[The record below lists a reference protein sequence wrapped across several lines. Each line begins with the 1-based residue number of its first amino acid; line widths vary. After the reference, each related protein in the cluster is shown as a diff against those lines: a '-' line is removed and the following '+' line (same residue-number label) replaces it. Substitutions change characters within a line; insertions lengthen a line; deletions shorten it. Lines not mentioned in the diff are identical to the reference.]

1 MVACYFE
8 SGITDKFSRRL
19 TSHMRLTNRT
29 VHVLGVLALVLLT
42 GAATRAQRARG
53 ELRIEVRDPQGAA
66 VPAEAELVSDANQ
79 FHRTFR
85 VGVDGRYVMQDLA
98 FGAYRLSV
106 RTEGFAPWSGL
117 VDLRS
122 EVPVRVSVSLG
133 LAPVATQVQVSDSAT
148 LLAPSLAGTVY
159 PIGRQTLGEAVPTQP
174 GRSLSDLVDDLPGW
188 LYEANGVLH
197 PRGSEYDVQYVIDGL
212 PITENRS
219 PVFAPAVDAD
229 AVDSMRVLTASYP
242 AEYGRKLG
250 GVIEVT
256 TEKNVPSGLHG
267 QLDVIGGSFASANGS
282 AGVSYAHGK
291 DRFSVSGE
299 AFHSERYLDP
309 PVLANYTNRANAGG
323 FSASYERDFSDRDR
337 LRLTVSHNTVR
348 FLVPNEL
355 VQQEAGQ
362 RQDITNTETTG
373 QVYFQHLI
381 SPGLFLSLSGSIRDA
396 AATLSSNPLA
406 TPVIVTQDRGYREGY
421 VRGDLAGHHGR
432 HDWKLGTDAIVN
444 PVRENLQYTITDPTQ
459 FDPGTQQHFQFS
471 DHRWDVEPSAYAQ
484 DQIRF
489 GHWNLSAGLR
499 FDHYG
504 FAVHESAW
512 SPRVG
517 VSRYFPSVNL
527 LIHASYD
534 RVFQTPAVENLLL
547 ASSPQLD
554 SLNPIV
560 MRLPVQPAR
569 ANYYEVG
576 VTKSFFGNLRLDA
589 NVFRR
594 DFRNYSDDDVLLDTG
609 VSFPISFA
617 KGQITGEEIR
627 IEVPHWRR
635 FSGYLSYANQVGI
648 GQGPITGGLFL
659 GSDAAAALTD
669 TSRFPVSQDQ
679 RNTARAR
686 VRFQA
691 TPRFWLALGGEYGSG
706 LPADT
711 SADPAF
717 LLAQY
722 GPEIL
727 NEVNLARG
735 RMKPNFAL
743 DAGAGF
749 DVYHK
754 EQRSAALQIQAANL
768 TDRVNVI
775 NFASLF
781 SGTAVAP
788 PRSVSGRLKLTF

>member
-1 MVACYFE
+1 
-8 SGITDKFSRRL
+8 
-19 TSHMRLTNRT
+19 MRLTNKIAR
-29 VHVLGVLALVLLT
+29 VLGALALVLVT
-42 GAATRAQRARG
+42 GKIMDAQRVRG
-53 ELRIEVRDPQGAA
+53 ELRIEVRDPQGAG
-66 VPAEAELVSDANQ
+66 VPSQAELVSDANQ
-79 FHRTFR
+79 FRR
-85 VGVDGRYVMQDLA
+85 VFQVGADGRYVMQDLP
-98 FGAYRLSV
+98 FGVYRLSF

-117 VDLRS
+117 VEVRS

-133 LAPVATQVQVSDSAT
+133 LAPVATQVHVSDSAT
-148 LLAPSLAGTVY
+148 LLDPSQTGAVY
-159 PIGRQTLGEAVPTQP
+159 PVGRESLGEVVATQP

-219 PVFAPAVDAD
+219 PSFAPALDTDV
-229 AVDSMRVLTASYP
+229 VDSMRGLTADYP

-267 QLDVIGGSFASANGS
+267 QFDVSGASFGTTNGS
-282 AGVSYAHGK
+282 AGVSYSQGK
-291 DRFSVSGE
+291 DRFTISGDG
-299 AFHSERYLDP
+299 FHTERYLDP
-309 PVLANYTNRANAGG
+309 PILANYSNRATAGG

-337 LRLTVSHNTVR
+337 LRLTISHNIVR

-362 RQDITNTETTG
+362 RQDIANTETTG
-373 QVYFQHLI
+373 QVYFQHII
-381 SPGLFLSLSGSIRDA
+381 SPELLLSFSGSVRDA
-396 AATLSSNPLA
+396 AATLSSNPFA
-406 TPVIVTQDRGYREGY
+406 TPVIVAQERGYREGY
-421 VRGDLAGHHGR
+421 ARGDLAGYHGR
-432 HDWKLGTDAIVN
+432 HDWKLGADAILN
-444 PVRENLQYTITDPTQ
+444 PVHEKLQYRITDPAQ
-459 FDPGTQQHFQFS
+459 FDPGTQQQFQFS
-471 DHRWDVEPSAYAQ
+471 DHRWDIEPSAYAQ
-484 DQIRF
+484 DHLHL
-489 GHWNLSAGLR
+489 GYWNLSAGLR

-504 FAVHESAW
+504 FVVHQSAW
-512 SPRVG
+512 SPRIG
-517 VSRYFPSVNL
+517 VSRYFAAVSL
-527 LIHASYD
+527 LLHASYD

-554 SLNPIV
+554 SVNPIV
-560 MRLPVQPAR
+560 VRLPVQPAR
-569 ANYYEVG
+569 ANYYQVG

-594 DFRNYSDDDVLLDTG
+594 DFRNYSDDDVLLNTG
-609 VSFPISFA
+609 VSFPIAFA
-617 KGQITGEEIR
+617 KGQITGEEVR
-627 IEVPHWRR
+627 IEVPHWGR

-659 GSDAAAALTD
+659 GTDAAAALKD
-669 TSRFPVSQDQ
+669 TSRFPVTQDQ
-679 RNTARAR
+679 RNTARGHA
-686 VRFQA
+686 RFQA
-691 TPRFWLALGGEYGSG
+691 TPRLWLTVGGQYGSG
-706 LPADT
+706 LPADIGV
-711 SADPAF
+711 ADPSF

-727 NEVNLARG
+727 KEVNLVRG
-735 RMKPNFAL
+735 RVKPNFAL

-749 DVYHK
+749 EVYRK
-754 EQRSAALQIQAANL
+754 EQRSAVLQVQTANL

-788 PRSVSGRLKLTF
+788 PRSVSGRVKLTF

>member
-1 MVACYFE
+1 M
-8 SGITDKFSRRL
+8 RRNN
-19 TSHMRLTNRT
+19 TTAR
-29 VHVLGVLALVLLT
+29 VLGALALILLT
-42 GAATRAQRARG
+42 GRITYGQHARG
-53 ELRIEVRDPQGAA
+53 ELRIEVRDPQGAS
-66 VPAEAELVSDANQ
+66 VPAKAELVSDANQ
-79 FHRTFR
+79 FRRTFQ
-85 VGVDGRYVMQDLA
+85 VGADGHYVMQDLA
-98 FGAYRLSV
+98 FGVYRLSIN
-106 RTEGFAPWSGL
+106 TEGFAAWSGL
-117 VDLRS
+117 VDVRS
-122 EVPVRVSVSLG
+122 EVPVRVLVSLG
-133 LAPVATQVQVSDSAT
+133 LAPVATQVHVSDSAT
-148 LLAPSLAGTVY
+148 LLDASETGTVY
-159 PIGRQTLGEAVPTQP
+159 PVGRQTLGETVPAQP
-174 GRSLSDLVDDLPGW
+174 GRRLSDLVDDLPGW

-219 PVFAPAVDAD
+219 PPFAPALDAD
-229 AVDSMRVLTASYP
+229 AVDSMRVLTADYP

-267 QLDVIGGSFASANGS
+267 QFDVIGGSFGTTSGS
-282 AGVSYAHGK
+282 AGVSYSRGK
-291 DRFSVSGE
+291 NRFSVTGDG
-299 AFHSERYLDP
+299 FHTERYLDP
-309 PVLANYTNRANAGG
+309 PVLSNYTNRSTASG

-337 LRLTVSHNTVR
+337 VRLTISHNVVR
-348 FLVPNEL
+348 LLVPNEL

-373 QVYFQHLI
+373 QVYFQHI
-381 SPGLFLSLSGSIRDA
+381 VSPDLLLSFSGSVRDA
-396 AATLSSNPLA
+396 AATLSSNRLA
-406 TPVIVTQDRGYREGY
+406 TPVIVSQDRGYREGY
-421 VRGDLAGHHGR
+421 ARGDLAGHDGH
-432 HDWKLGTDAIVN
+432 HDWKVGTDVIAN
-444 PVRENLQYTITDPTQ
+444 PVREKLQYTITVPTQ
-459 FDPGTQQHFQFS
+459 FDPGTQQQFQFS
-471 DHRWDVEPSAYAQ
+471 DHHWNVEPSAYAQ
-484 DQIRF
+484 DHVRLAS
-489 GHWNLSAGLR
+489 WNLSAGLR

-504 FAVHESAW
+504 FVVHQSAW
-512 SPRVG
+512 SPRIG
-517 VSRYFPSVNL
+517 VSRYFATANL
-527 LIHASYD
+527 LLHASYD

-560 MRLPVQPAR
+560 VRLPVQPAR

-609 VSFPISFA
+609 VSFPIAFA
-617 KGQITGEEIR
+617 KGQITGEEVR
-627 IEVPHWRR
+627 IEVPHWGC
-635 FSGYLSYANQVGI
+635 FSGYLSYANQIGT

-659 GSDAAAALTD
+659 GSDASNVLTD
-669 TSRFPVSQDQ
+669 TSRFPVTQDQ

-691 TPRFWLALGGEYGSG
+691 TSRLWLAMGAEYGSG
-706 LPADT
+706 LPADIGN
-711 SADPAF
+711 ADPTF

-735 RMKPNFAL
+735 RVKPNFAL

-749 DVYHK
+749 EVYRK
-754 EQRSAALQIQAANL
+754 EQRSAVLQVQSTNL
-768 TDRVNVI
+768 TGRVNVI

-788 PRSVSGRLKLTF
+788 PRSVSGRLRLTF

>member
-1 MVACYFE
+1 MMLA
-8 SGITDKFSRRL
+8 
-19 TSHMRLTNRT
+19 NRT
-29 VHVLGVLALVLLT
+29 GHVLAALALVLF
-42 GAATRAQRARG
+42 AARTASGQHARG
-53 ELRIEVRDPQGAA
+53 ELRIEVRDPQGDA
-66 VPAEAELVSDANQ
+66 VPTDAELVSDANQ
-79 FHRTFR
+79 FRRTFQ
-85 VGVDGRYVMQDLA
+85 VGADGRYVVQDLA
-98 FGAYRLSV
+98 FGVYRLSV
-106 RTEGFAPWSGL
+106 STEGFAPWSGL
-117 VDLRS
+117 VEVRS
-122 EVPVRVSVSLG
+122 EVPVRLSVSLG
-133 LAPVATQVQVSDSAT
+133 LAPVATQVQVNDSAT
-148 LLAPSLAGTVY
+148 LLDPSRTGTVY
-159 PIGRQTLGEAVPTQP
+159 SLGRETLGEAVAAQP
-174 GRSLSDLVDDLPGW
+174 GRGLSDLVDDLPGW
-188 LYEANGVLH
+188 LFEANGVLH

-219 PVFAPAVDAD
+219 PAFAPSLDAD
-229 AVDSMRVLTASYP
+229 AVDSLRVLTANYP

-250 GVIEVT
+250 GIVEVM

-267 QLDVIGGSFASANGS
+267 QFDVIGGGFATTSGS
-282 AGVSYAHGK
+282 AGVSYSRGK
-291 DRFSVSGE
+291 ERFSMGGD
-299 AFHSERYLDP
+299 AFHTERYLDP
-309 PVLANYTNRANAGG
+309 PVLANYTNRASAGG
-323 FSASYERDFSDRDR
+323 FSASYERDLSDRDR
-337 LRLTVSHNTVR
+337 LRLTISHNIVR

-362 RQDITNTETTG
+362 RQDITNAETSG
-373 QVYFQHLI
+373 QVYFQHII
-381 SPGLFLSLSGSIRDA
+381 SPDLLLNLSGSVRDS

-406 TPVIVTQDRGYREGY
+406 TPLIVSQDRGYREGY
-421 VRGDLAGHHGR
+421 VRWDLAGHHGH
-432 HDWKLGTDAIVN
+432 HDWKVGSDAIVN
-444 PVRENLQYTITDPTQ
+444 PVREGLHYTITDPTR
-459 FDPGTQQHFQFS
+459 FDPGTQQQFTFS
-471 DHRWDVEPSAYAQ
+471 VHRWDVEPAAYAQ
-484 DQIRF
+484 DQIRL

-504 FAVHESAW
+504 FVVHESAW
-512 SPRVG
+512 SPRIG
-517 VSRYFPSVNL
+517 VSRYFPSANL
-527 LIHASYD
+527 VLHASYD

-547 ASSPQLD
+547 ASSSQLD

-560 MRLPVQPAR
+560 VRLPVQPAR
-569 ANYYEVG
+569 GNYYEVG

-609 VSFPISFA
+609 VSFPIAFR
-617 KGQITGEEIR
+617 KGRIRGEEVR
-627 IEVPHWRR
+627 IEVPHWGR

-659 GSDAAAALTD
+659 GSDASNALTN
-669 TSRFPVSQDQ
+669 TSRFPISQDQ

-686 VRFQA
+686 LRFQA
-691 TPRFWLALGGEYGSG
+691 NRRFWLALSGEYGSG

-711 SADPAF
+711 GGADPAF

-735 RMKPNFAL
+735 RVKPNFAL

-749 DVYHK
+749 EVYRK
-754 EQRSAALQIQAANL
+754 EQRSAALQIQAGNL